1 MKGKNK
7 MAEET
12 VTVEQFNELKK
23 DFDDLKKAVEASKQ
37 QVWVSGQYLGKNYD
51 CYGPINAPYPMTT
64 NVYPFVITAPDESMK
79 HPRYDY
85 EVGKWVD
92 RSGEFYEEQVT
103 ELSNKIDSFTE
114 QTTKTVTALQQSQVI
129 TVQQS
134 TELSKS
140 LEAFKGSQ
148 EATNKTLQQL
158 TMMVSQLAKPANN
171 ETTDKN

>member
-1 MKGKNK
+1 

-23 DFDDLKKAVEASKQ
+23 DFDDLKKAVETGKQ

-51 CYGPINAPYPMTT
+51 CFGPINAPYPMDT

-85 EVGKWVD
+85 EAGKWVD
-92 RSGEFYEEQVT
+92 RSGEFYEAQVT
-103 ELSNKIDSFTE
+103 ELSDKIDNFTK
-114 QTTKTVTALQQSQVI
+114 QTTKIVTALQQSQVI

-171 ETTDKN
+171 EETNKD

>member
-1 MKGKNK
+1 

-12 VTVEQFNELKK
+12 VTVEQFNKLKN
-23 DFDDLKKAVEASKQ
+23 DFDDLKKAVEADKQ

-51 CYGPINAPYPMTT
+51 CYGPINAPYAMET

-85 EVGKWVD
+85 EQGKWVD
-92 RSGEFYEEQVT
+92 RSGEFYEEQMT
-103 ELSNKIDSFTE
+103 ELSDKIDSFTA

-158 TMMVSQLAKPANN
+158 TMMVAKLAKPANT
-171 ETTDKN
+171 ETTDKD